1 MKFLTRN
8 DIQERMSISKSQ
20 FYKVREMPDFPEPV
34 EFPRGSRCKRYL
46 ASEFDSFIEKQLGVR
61 AKCEFANS

>member
-8 DIQERMSISKSQ
+8 DIQELMGISKSQ
-20 FYKVREMPDFPEPV
+20 FYKVRKSTDFPDPV

-46 ASEFDSFIEKQLGVR
+46 ATELDTFIEKQLGVR
-61 AKCEFANS
+61 AKFECDSI